1 MGHSHRPKVRP
12 VNQLGDDPITAQ
24 RPMTR
29 GDDCG
34 MVTAALTRG
43 KQSKGYVMQSL
54 QKMGGI
60 GALIA
65 AGTFVVGLAMFA
77 TLFTDFV
84 SAATPAA
91 AVEFI
96 ADNQVPL
103 YVWNITI
110 HIVFGIALVPL
121 VLAIVDRLRAAHSPL
136 ARVASVFGLIW
147 AGVIVST
154 GMIVNISYATVSD
167 LQSTDPEMASTVW
180 AGLDAVANGLGG
192 GNEVLGGIWVL
203 GISIVA
209 LRERL
214 FARWVNYLGVVMG
227 VAGLATVVPPLEE
240 VGAIFGLGLIVWFTA
255 VGITLIKERGQLPAL
270 SNGSRVDSSLGS

>member
-1 MGHSHRPKVRP
+1 
-12 VNQLGDDPITAQ
+12 
-24 RPMTR
+24 
-29 GDDCG
+29 
-34 MVTAALTRG
+34 
-43 KQSKGYVMQSL
+43 MQSL

-96 ADNQVPL
+96 ADNQL
-103 YVWNITI
+103 ALHLWNITI
-110 HIVFGIALVPL
+110 HIVFGIVLIPL
-121 VLAIVDRLRAAHSPL
+121 VLAIGDRLRQASSPL
-136 ARVASVFGLIW
+136 ARVASVFGLVW
-147 AGVIVST
+147 SGVIIST
-154 GMIVNISYATVSD
+154 GMIVNIAYATVSD
-167 LQSTDPEMASTVW
+167 LQGTDPEMASTVW
-180 AGLDAVANGLGG
+180 AGLDAVTNGLGG
-192 GNEVLGGIWVL
+192 GNEVLGGVWVL

-227 VAGLATVVPPLEE
+227 VAGLVTVVPALEE
-240 VGAIFGLGLIVWFTA
+240 VGAVFGLGLIVWFIA
-255 VGITLIKERGQLPAL
+255 VGINLMKDGGRPAEQPA
-270 SNGSRVDSSLGS
+270 SRRLETSVAS